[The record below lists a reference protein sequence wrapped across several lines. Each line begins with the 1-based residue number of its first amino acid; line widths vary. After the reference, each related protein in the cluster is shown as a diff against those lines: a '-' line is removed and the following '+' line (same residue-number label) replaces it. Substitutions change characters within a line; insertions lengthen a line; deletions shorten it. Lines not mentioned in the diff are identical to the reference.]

1 MYFKNE
7 FTDYLISI
15 APSEETVL
23 FVKQIPK
30 ADLFHKDGAQ
40 QCAWPAYLPSKYDS
54 KGAWYCNTASFI
66 IKRFKTA
73 SRVLPRLTVK

>member
-1 MYFKNE
+1 MFVKVTFIKLEEIRCGNMYFKNE

-40 QCAWPAYLPSKYDS
+40 QCAWP
-54 KGAWYCNTASFI
+54 G
-66 IKRFKTA
+66 RA
-73 SRVLPRLTVK
+73 SRGRVD